1 VFSAREGEVIV
12 TTLHFSDVVHVDG
25 RMLGALDEY
34 VGALGVHRYFGGSA
48 AFTKAFLWDCSL
60 ALAALTR
67 LLFGLTPPWKHEL
80 PWQTSVHAFIEVLHL
95 PPFYTSAFPSS
106 PRVHVSSPGAR

>member
-1 VFSAREGEVIV
+1 MV

-34 VGALGVHRYFGGSA
+34 VGAWGLRCSCTDVLADQLPS
-48 AFTKAFLWDCSL
+48 TKPFCGIASL

-67 LLFGLTPPWKHEL
+67 LLFR
-80 PWQTSVHAFIEVLHL
+80 
-95 PPFYTSAFPSS
+95 
-106 PRVHVSSPGAR
+106 PRAVVETYFGVPE

>member
-1 VFSAREGEVIV
+1 MLMAGCQ
-12 TTLHFSDVVHVDG
+12 G
-25 RMLGALDEY
+25 RWTNTWG
-34 VGALGVHRYFGGSA
+34 
-48 AFTKAFLWDCSL
+48 LWGCTDILADQLPSPKPFCGIASL

-67 LLFGLTPPWKHEL
+67 LLFGSHAAVKTRVAL
-80 PWQTSVHAFIEVLHL
+80 QTSVHAFIEVLHL